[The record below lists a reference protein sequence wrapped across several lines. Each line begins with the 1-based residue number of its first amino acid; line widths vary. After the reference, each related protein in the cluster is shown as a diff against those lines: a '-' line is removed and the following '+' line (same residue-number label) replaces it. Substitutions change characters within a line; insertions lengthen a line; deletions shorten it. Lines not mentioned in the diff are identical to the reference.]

1 MKPLLVLMPE
11 PGFAELAALLGQ
23 GGWRAVSQAADP
35 LQPGE
40 PEHASFECAGGE
52 RIVYTYN
59 PVCRLRVL
67 DTTAAGSAAL
77 PPALSVALAKE
88 VRGWLGSTDERTLL
102 RGILAVA
109 QLGETALAPL
119 VEAQRGHPHPTIAQ
133 AAARA
138 LQGLTAH
145 KAAYDPASA
154 ARGGALVAIE
164 LLKQQLTPLLYAL
177 AQDRDGRVAA
187 SLRPQAAD
195 FLLAFVP
202 DAAVAASEAYEAAA
216 LTARVAPVSAM
227 GNEVQLAL
235 APAGMLGDDNA
246 LSRQFPS
253 GYRAIA
259 HLLAPERIWAR
270 WKYVRRGEA
279 AGISYDGLVWLD
291 DRWVW
296 FPKPYRVLSA

>member
-11 PGFAELAALLGQ
+11 PGFAGLGALLGQ
-23 GGWRAVSQAADP
+23 AGWLAVSQAADP
-35 LQPGE
+35 LLPGE
-40 PEHASFECAGGE
+40 PEHACFECAAGG
-52 RIVYTYN
+52 RIVYTFN

-67 DTTAAGSAAL
+67 DISAAGAAPIPATL
-77 PPALSVALAKE
+77 PVALAKE

-102 RGILAVA
+102 RGILAAV
-109 QLGETALAPL
+109 QLGESALAPL
-119 VEAQRGHPHPTIAQ
+119 VEAQCGHPHPTIAE

-138 LQGLTAH
+138 LQALAAR
-145 KAAYDPASA
+145 KAEADPASA

-177 AQDRDGRVAA
+177 AQDRDGSVAA

-202 DAAVAASEAYEAAA
+202 DAAVAASEAYAAAA
-216 LTARVAPVSAM
+216 LTARVAAVPAM
-227 GNEVQLAL
+227 GSEIQLAL

-253 GYRAIA
+253 GYRSIA
-259 HLLAPERIWAR
+259 HLLAPQRIWAR
-270 WKYVRRGEA
+270 WKYVRRGES
-279 AGISYDGLVWLD
+279 AGVAYDGLVWLD